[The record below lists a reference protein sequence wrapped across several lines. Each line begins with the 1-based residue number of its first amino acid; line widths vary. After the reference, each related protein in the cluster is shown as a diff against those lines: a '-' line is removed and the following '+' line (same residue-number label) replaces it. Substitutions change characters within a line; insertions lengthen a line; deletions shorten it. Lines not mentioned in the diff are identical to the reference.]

1 MLSEYNIEVCNK
13 DDIYY
18 PAEMKK
24 IINMPRVLYYKGN
37 IEIINAYKN
46 IAIIGSRKA
55 SREGLK
61 YAYEAGRTAA
71 LKGINVVNGLALGC
85 DTEAL
90 RGALAENG
98 KCVAVMPAGLDQI
111 VPKSNC
117 LLAEEILEKGGCLVS
132 QYPIGTPV
140 KKYQYVERDY
150 IQSGISQGVVVI
162 ESQEDGGTMHAA
174 RHAVRQNRRLACYHS
189 MLVNGASGNKQLS
202 GVSKTQTLKSQ
213 ADLILFL
220 DEIGEEILF
229 EQISLNL

>member
-1 MLSEYNIEVCNK
+1 MCRKE
-13 DDIYY
+13 DIYY
-18 PAEMKK
+18 PSEMKK
-24 IINMPRVLYYKGN
+24 LINMPGVLYYKGN
-37 IEIINAYKN
+37 IEIINLYKN

-55 SREGLK
+55 SREGLR
-61 YAYEAGRTAA
+61 YAFEAGRLAA

-90 RGALAENG
+90 RGALEENG
-98 KCVAVMPAGLDQI
+98 KCIAVMPAGLDQI
-111 VPKSNC
+111 VPKSNY
-117 LLAEEILEKGGCLVS
+117 LLAEEILKKGGCLVS

-174 RHAVRQNRRLACYHS
+174 RHAVRQNRRLACYYS
-189 MLVNGASGNKQLS
+189 MLVNGASGNKLLE

-213 ADLILFL
+213 TDLMLFL
-220 DEIGEEILF
+220 DEIREEILF
-229 EQISLNL
+229 EQISLGL